1 MDLWNNKV
9 VHHVLA
15 IFMMKDSDIFLSDVN
30 NVHIYNCWQI
40 PDHFIP
46 TFFNAKKSYIAF
58 SPVHFMEM
66 KDILD
71 L

>member
-1 MDLWNNKV
+1 
-9 VHHVLA
+9 
-15 IFMMKDSDIFLSDVN
+15 MMKDSDIFLSDVN